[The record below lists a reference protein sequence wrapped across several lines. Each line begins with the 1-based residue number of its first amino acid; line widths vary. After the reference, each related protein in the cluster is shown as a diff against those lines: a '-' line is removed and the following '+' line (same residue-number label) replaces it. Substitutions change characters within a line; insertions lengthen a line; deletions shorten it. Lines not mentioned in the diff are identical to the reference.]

1 MKGPIKL
8 SLISVFFVIKPAIS
22 QVLPSNILDQMD
34 ELQNL
39 ANSSQVI
46 GYQND
51 AGEAEFNQR
60 QDISNEIVSPED
72 EVASQEKE
80 SMPFISISKG
90 ELELK
95 KFGYDVFKNAQR
107 TFGPAIDIPVP
118 DEYII
123 GAGDS
128 ILVQLFGSTNTQ
140 FNLIV
145 NRDGI
150 INFPEI
156 GPILVAGI
164 SFKEMRLILDGRIRE
179 SMIGVQSSIT
189 LGQIRSIRVFVL
201 GDVELPGSYTVG
213 GLSTMTNALFLSGG
227 IADSGSLRRIQLKR
241 NGNIVTELD
250 LYDLLLNGDT
260 SGDTRLLPGDVIF
273 VPPLKSSIALDGAFR
288 KPGIYEFSNNDSLHD
303 IFELVGGL
311 MPNADQKSIKLERI
325 IPGSGSSIVDLD
337 LSISSDAS
345 LEIMSGDIIFVPVNP
360 NQLRGV
366 VSLVGNAINPG
377 AYQWRQGMR
386 ISDIISSRSMLMPNT
401 DVNYAVIR
409 RESEE
414 SGIKVLSFSPE
425 LVWKNLNLQN
435 NIELL
440 EGDTIYLFSIDDL
453 PPAFLDALEDLNF
466 KVYIKPPLNEPYI
479 QAPSNHPIFLE
490 LSRGE
495 NNLAEES
502 LEAIQNQPYLNLS
515 DQAEPFSYMF
525 SEQNDSQ
532 DAIEGIEQSGIEQ
545 SGREQSERVVDNN
558 IVDKRLI
565 TSSKRIISHALIS
578 ELNNNYVQDSL
589 NYVSVNGSV
598 KSPGLYPYENMM
610 SVSDL
615 IRAGGGFTEERFL
628 DDAEITR
635 NIITEAGVVE
645 TELIILSL
653 NYILEDNFEDLD
665 RVLLPGDSLVIKS
678 VPASSS
684 IGFVELS
691 GEVVFPGRY
700 AISSGETLSSL
711 IMRSGGLTSSA
722 DVNSSIFLR
731 DTLRDRER
739 NQLNILAD
747 QLESQLASLAI
758 TGSSSAEAMQAMNVG
773 QSLIAQLRDAE
784 PVGRLV
790 VPLQEILV
798 GDRSDDVRLV
808 DGDALFIPEVSQ
820 EVTILGEVQYPTS
833 HFYNPD
839 LNIEDYV
846 DISGGFNQR
855 ADEDSIYVVRSNG
868 SVDTLSSQNPFSRSS
883 SLQINPGDTIVVP
896 INISELP
903 ALVVWS
909 EVTQILY
916 NIAIAVT
923 AINSM

>member
-1 MKGPIKL
+1 M
-8 SLISVFFVIKPAIS
+8 
-22 QVLPSNILDQMD
+22 
-34 ELQNL
+34 
-39 ANSSQVI
+39 
-46 GYQND
+46 
-51 AGEAEFNQR
+51 
-60 QDISNEIVSPED
+60 
-72 EVASQEKE
+72 
-80 SMPFISISKG
+80 
-90 ELELK
+90 
-95 KFGYDVFKNAQR
+95 
-107 TFGPAIDIPVP
+107 
-118 DEYII
+118 
-123 GAGDS
+123 
-128 ILVQLFGSTNTQ
+128 
-140 FNLIV
+140 
-145 NRDGI
+145 
-150 INFPEI
+150 
-156 GPILVAGI
+156 
-164 SFKEMRLILDGRIRE
+164 
-179 SMIGVQSSIT
+179 
-189 LGQIRSIRVFVL
+189 
-201 GDVELPGSYTVG
+201 
-213 GLSTMTNALFLSGG
+213 
-227 IADSGSLRRIQLKR
+227 
-241 NGNIVTELD
+241 
-250 LYDLLLNGDT
+250 
-260 SGDTRLLPGDVIF
+260 
-273 VPPLKSSIALDGAFR
+273 
-288 KPGIYEFSNNDSLHD
+288 
-303 IFELVGGL
+303 
-311 MPNADQKSIKLERI
+311 
-325 IPGSGSSIVDLD
+325 
-337 LSISSDAS
+337 
-345 LEIMSGDIIFVPVNP
+345 
-360 NQLRGV
+360 
-366 VSLVGNAINPG
+366 
-377 AYQWRQGMR
+377 
-386 ISDIISSRSMLMPNT
+386 
-401 DVNYAVIR
+401 
-409 RESEE
+409 
-414 SGIKVLSFSPE
+414 
-425 LVWKNLNLQN
+425 
-435 NIELL
+435 
-440 EGDTIYLFSIDDL
+440 
-453 PPAFLDALEDLNF
+453 
-466 KVYIKPPLNEPYI
+466 
-479 QAPSNHPIFLE
+479 
-490 LSRGE
+490 
-495 NNLAEES
+495 
-502 LEAIQNQPYLNLS
+502 
-515 DQAEPFSYMF
+515 
-525 SEQNDSQ
+525 
-532 DAIEGIEQSGIEQ
+532 
-545 SGREQSERVVDNN
+545 
-558 IVDKRLI
+558 
-565 TSSKRIISHALIS
+565 
-578 ELNNNYVQDSL
+578 
-589 NYVSVNGSV
+589 

-610 SVSDL
+610 SISDL